1 MFKALQSRNFKLF
14 FYGQSVSVIG
24 TWLQKTAVS
33 WMVYSI
39 TGSVFLLGLTTF
51 LSMIPSL
58 FLAPLAGSII
68 GRYDRHRTMIVLQS
82 LAMLQAGALALLI
95 YLKIYNITFI
105 LVLSLIQGIIN
116 AFDVTCRQTMM
127 VDIVDN
133 KDNLANAIALNS
145 TITNFARIA
154 GPAFAGIILHQYG
167 EDICFIGN
175 FLSYIPVLISLF
187 LMKIK
192 PYTKETNKSK
202 MMDDFIEG
210 LDYIKKESEMSKML
224 LMLACSS
231 LFVISFNTLMPVFA
245 KDIFRGNAQTFS
257 WFESA
262 AGIGSIISAIYLANL
277 KSDEKID
284 KIMLGASVILGVSI
298 VILAFS
304 NSLFLALIC
313 MVFSGIGMM
322 GQTSS
327 INIYIQT
334 NSPSRMRSRSISY
347 YLMAYQ
353 GMIPVGSLLV
363 GYVSHFIGTRATVAI
378 QGIICLLSVILYSY
392 YKKQKVTDELKT
404 CPVPYKNCYLKK
416 LPKG

>member
-39 TGSVFLLGLTTF
+39 TGSVFLLGIATF

-68 GRYDRHRTMIVLQS
+68 GRYDRHRSMIILQS
-82 LAMLQAGALALLI
+82 LAMLQAGVLALLI

-116 AFDVTCRQTMM
+116 AFDMTCRQTMM

-133 KDNLANAIALNS
+133 KEDLHNAVALNA
-145 TITNFARIA
+145 TLTNFARIA
-154 GPAFAGIILHQYG
+154 GPALAGIILHQYG

-175 FLSYIPVLISLF
+175 FLSYIPVLISLA
-187 LMKIK
+187 LMRIK
-192 PYTKETNKSK
+192 PYTKAANKLK
-202 MMDDFIEG
+202 MMDELTEG
-210 LDYIKKESEMSKML
+210 LDYIKKEGEMAKML

-231 LFVISFNTLMPVFA
+231 MLVISFNTLMPVFA
-245 KDIFRGNAQTFS
+245 KDIFNGNAQTFS

-262 AGIGSIISAIYLANL
+262 AGIGSILSAIYLANL
-277 KSDEKID
+277 KSDKNIN
-284 KIMLGASVILGVSI
+284 KIMIGASILLGISI
-298 VILAFS
+298 LILALS
-304 NSLFLALIC
+304 NSLILTLIC
-313 MVFSGIGMM
+313 MVLSGIGMM

-327 INIYIQT
+327 INIYVQT
-334 NSPSRMRSRSISY
+334 KSTAQMRSRSISY
-347 YLMAYQ
+347 YMMAYQ
-353 GMIPVGSLLV
+353 GMIPVGSLV
-363 GYVSHFIGTRATVAI
+363 IGYLSHLIGTRTTVAI
-378 QGIICLLSVILYSY
+378 QGIICLVSVLLYVY
-392 YKKQKVTDELKT
+392 YKNPKTTEELKT
-404 CPVPYKNCYLKK
+404 CTVPYKN
-416 LPKG
+416 